1 MMKMNLN
8 KTIRNYGNVALCA
21 SCLAYGPNTFADPL
35 NDALSAYM
43 VCFQE
48 NTIAAPDADTAMHRE
63 SCKESYDAL
72 NALFPAEIAMMI
84 IEQAEIDAAQ

>member
-8 KTIRNYGNVALCA
+8 KTIRNLSKIALCA
-21 SCLAYGPNTFADPL
+21 SCLAYGQNAFADPL

-43 VCFQE
+43 ICFQE
-48 NTIAAPDADTAMHRE
+48 NSTAAPEADTAAHRE

-84 IEQAEIDAAQ
+84 IEQAELDAAQ

>member
-8 KTIRNYGNVALCA
+8 KTIKNLSNVALCV
-21 SCLAYGPNTFADPL
+21 SCLAYGQNTIADPL

-48 NTIAAPDADTAMHRE
+48 NSTAEPEADTATNRE

-84 IEQAEIDAAQ
+84 IEQAELDAAQ

>member
-1 MMKMNLN
+1 MS
-8 KTIRNYGNVALCA
+8 NVVLCV

-43 VCFQE
+43 VCYQE
-48 NTIAAPDADTAMHRE
+48 KSTASPEADIEAYRA

-72 NALFPAEIAMMI
+72 NALFPEEIAMMI
-84 IEQAEIDAAQ
+84 IEQAELDAGQ

>member
-1 MMKMNLN
+1 MIKMKLN
-8 KTIRNYGNVALCA
+8 KTIKIVSNVVLCA

-48 NTIAAPDADTAMHRE
+48 NSLAMPEADIAVHRE

-72 NALFPAEIAMMI
+72 NALFPEEIAMMI
-84 IEQAEIDAAQ
+84 IEQAELDAGQ